1 MAFIDR
7 MREMVDQGVTVSK
20 DFAVKAGAKAQDL
33 GERGVMMI
41 EIRQLENQAQKLIGR
56 LGAETYNAFAERNEE
71 TLSAENAAIKTILA
85 EIATAREAIER
96 KEAELQSRKTK

>member
-71 TLSAENAAIKTILA
+71 TLSVENAAIKTILA